1 MIKKDDDKTKEDKTK
16 TVKPKKRVKTDI
28 KKDEK
33 STVKKTV
40 KKKTIKK
47 IKTKITKKKK
57 KVVLK
62 RGKRK
67 EAVARAIIKQGK
79 GRFRINKINIKA
91 IANSY
96 LREIMNEP
104 LHILP
109 EIAQNIDVS
118 VTVRGGGPVGQAQA
132 VSSAVARAIVEYTGD
147 EQIKSMFIKRN
158 RFIFVEDSRRVE
170 PKKYLGPK
178 ARARR
183 QKSYR

>member
-1 MIKKDDDKTKEDKTK
+1 MIKKDDKTK
-16 TVKPKKRVKTDI
+16 TDKPKKRVKTNI

-33 STVKKTV
+33 RTVRKTL
-40 KKKTIKK
+40 KKKKIKK
-47 IKTKITKKKK
+47 IKTKITKKKKK